1 MCCFIHRDNAERG
14 RKVEADLCFNPQG
27 DSCGACPS
35 LNPGAG
41 DAAALRGEPGIKG
54 EPGLPGMGERGLPVS
69 AAHIPRWHRGR
80 NAVLRVLLFL
90 FIFFNGPDAFFYEV
104 TGRCAESSNSTFSLF
119 DFDLIGHNKVFCL
132 FFPPAKRHTCV
143 CLSSKEKVNLL
154 IWWESELDA
163 MCKVFLFLRCLHPAT
178 CSCGGSLNWAWFVE
192 GVGADGGGGGRK
204 WIWSLMRVSAQR
216 FPIMSASIRH
226 IRSGK

>member
-1 MCCFIHRDNAERG
+1 MQSGGRRWRLTCVLIRRVTRAERVPRWTQVQG
-14 RKVEADLCFNPQG
+14 TWQPCGGSQASKESLDYQGWASEGCRWVPRTFQG
-27 DSCGACPS
+27 DVGAVMQCW
-35 LNPGAG
+35 
-41 DAAALRGEPGIKG
+41 EFF
-54 EPGLPGMGERGLPVS
+54 
-69 AAHIPRWHRGR
+69 
-80 NAVLRVLLFL
+80 FL

-104 TGRCAESSNSTFSLF
+104 TESSNSTFSRF
-119 DFDLIGHNKVFCL
+119 DFDLIGYNKVFCL
-132 FFPPAKRHTCV
+132 FFPPAKRHNCV
-143 CLSSKEKVNLL
+143 CLSSKEKVNLF

-163 MCKVFLFLRCLHPAT
+163 VCKVFLFLRCLHPAT

-226 IRSGK
+226 TRSGK